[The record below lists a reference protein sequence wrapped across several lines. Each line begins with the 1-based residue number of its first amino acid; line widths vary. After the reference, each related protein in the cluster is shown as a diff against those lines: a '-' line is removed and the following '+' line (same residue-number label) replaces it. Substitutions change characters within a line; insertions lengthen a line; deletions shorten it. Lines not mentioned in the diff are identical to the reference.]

1 MTIRHDVNGFEAART
16 PPVQSFD
23 LQAKMFTLDEMI
35 KRRASELQD
44 APLLGFPE
52 AGVDDYKEHSAIAID
67 RYADAAVAKLQKMGL
82 KSVVSISVFLMVIET
97 YWCRILLLRRLLLL
111 ACSPNLVFTLSSRSS
126 LLTGLDILR
135 F

>member
-1 MTIRHDVNGFEAART
+1 MTIRHDVNGFEART

-23 LQAKMFTLDEMI
+23 LPKMFTLDEMI

-67 RYADAAVAKLQKMGL
+67 RYADAAVAKLQKLGL
-82 KSVVSISVFLMVIET
+82 KSVVSIGIIFD
-97 YWCRILLLRRLLLL
+97 
-111 ACSPNLVFTLSSRSS
+111 
-126 LLTGLDILR
+126 GG
-135 F
+135 